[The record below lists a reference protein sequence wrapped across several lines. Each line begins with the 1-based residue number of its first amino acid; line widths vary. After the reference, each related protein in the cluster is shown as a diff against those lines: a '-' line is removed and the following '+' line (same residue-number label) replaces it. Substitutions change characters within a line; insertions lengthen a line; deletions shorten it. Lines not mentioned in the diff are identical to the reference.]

1 MYVSVDRC
9 GPLGHHCNDIRSLH
23 AASGPSRVRLVW
35 RGPCSVCSAA
45 ASTAAPCSSLLII
58 FAGTGAFVTIVN
70 LGPESAAR
78 INIMTNTK
86 FYYSKNWS
94 LLLVSLFCVAE
105 SINLSVKCLFR
116 HSTGGAASDEKWRRD
131 ACSWPNENFVAVL
144 WCAWFQHTAAWAL
157 CLNLRCSHYEWFL
170 QLCSTLDL

>member
-9 GPLGHHCNDIRSLH
+9 GPLGHHCNDNQSLH
-23 AASGPSRVRLVW
+23 TASGPSEVGV
-35 RGPCSVCSAA
+35 RGPCSVCSPA

-116 HSTGGAASDEKWRRD
+116 NSTGGVALDEK
-131 ACSWPNENFVAVL
+131 
-144 WCAWFQHTAAWAL
+144 
-157 CLNLRCSHYEWFL
+157 
-170 QLCSTLDL
+170 